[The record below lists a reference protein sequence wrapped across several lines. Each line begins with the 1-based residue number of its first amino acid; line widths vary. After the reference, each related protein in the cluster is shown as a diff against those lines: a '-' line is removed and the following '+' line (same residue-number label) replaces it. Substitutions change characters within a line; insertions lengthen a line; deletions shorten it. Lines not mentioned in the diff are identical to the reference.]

1 MIGSAAWEALR
12 HCPSAFAA
20 ETQGSLAEAGAI
32 SFRTSIILSL
42 DMDDDG
48 PGVPVGWEVA
58 CDGSGGGGAGRV
70 LGAAGIS
77 LQSSLGTGLAEA

>member
-12 HCPSAFAA
+12 HCPSAFSA

-32 SFRTSIILSL
+32 SFRALIILSL
-42 DMDDDG
+42 DMVDDG
-48 PGVPVGWEVA
+48 PDVPTGWKVA
-58 CDGSGGGGAGRV
+58 CDGAGGSGAGRV

-77 LQSSLGTGLAEA
+77 LQLSLGTGLAAA